1 MPIQINNFMGRLGW
15 NARKYLPNLAS
26 NAYLKL
32 QFMTRSKM
40 QKQYCD
46 YFLNADEVPKP
57 NIVNIET
64 INRCNSTCAFCTANI
79 HAEKRPFMQIDD
91 DLYRSIIDQLA
102 DWNYKGHLT
111 LYGNNEPWLDKKIV
125 ERHKYAREK
134 LPESYIF
141 MSTNGLILDL
151 EKVKSI
157 QPYVDQLIINNYC
170 LNMKLHKNIQR
181 IYEYV
186 NMHPEEFENI
196 DILIQMRYLKEV
208 LTNRAGSAPN
218 KKATEKVIK
227 ETCLLPFTDMWIMP
241 NGKMGLCCCDN
252 FEVTDFGDLNKTPL
266 KEAWGSPEFM
276 EVRRKIAEGRQNY
289 DFCKHCDFI
298 DAGMRMEIVK
308 NILAGNEE
316 AANRQGGHERGIRK

>member
-252 FEVTDFGDLNKTPL
+252 FEVTDFGDLTKTPL